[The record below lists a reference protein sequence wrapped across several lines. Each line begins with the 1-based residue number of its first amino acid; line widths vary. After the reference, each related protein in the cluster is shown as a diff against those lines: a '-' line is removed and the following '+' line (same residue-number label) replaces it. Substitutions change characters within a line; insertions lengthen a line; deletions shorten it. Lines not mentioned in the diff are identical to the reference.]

1 MKGEEQSPR
10 ILQPSVDTPALH
22 FSPLCPN
29 HCLRLLL
36 GPPAYYNRCARS
48 HPFFVLSFPP
58 RTPRFR
64 LLCLSCVPRSLC
76 STFGRPP
83 SSVKGPHRPLPGSS
97 VQRLEGILLQGIL
110 SVAFILLL
118 LDLGFRD
125 TSNHTPCLSFLP
137 LLEVSGAVGESLA
150 SLFPFRRGLEIS
162 EPNLHLQFNGYPQ
175 LLPAPAGLKPG
186 RSGSLHATESL
197 SRALDSLLE
206 LVCSWISGFPGEI
219 RFLQEFHVLM
229 GSLNTG

>member
-1 MKGEEQSPR
+1 MRSSRPASSNP
-10 ILQPSVDTPALH
+10 LSTPQL
-22 FSPLCPN
+22 FTSRPCVPTTVSGFFW
-29 HCLRLLL
+29 
-36 GPPAYYNRCARS
+36 GPQRTTIAARA

-125 TSNHTPCLSFLP
+125 TSNHTPCLSSLP

-150 SLFPFRRGLEIS
+150 SLFPFRSGLEIS

-186 RSGSLHATESL
+186 RSGSFARH
-197 SRALDSLLE
+197 
-206 LVCSWISGFPGEI
+206 
-219 RFLQEFHVLM
+219 
-229 GSLNTG
+229 